1 MRFFIL
7 FFALSCALVSSSV
20 QAQKFMQL
28 AIAKKELFATLT
40 TSKGDI
46 VLKLNSKETPKSVA
60 LFVGL
65 ASGEREF
72 TDFKTGAPAKRP
84 YYDGTVFHRVIEH
97 FMIQTG
103 DPTGT
108 GSGNAGFIFDDEID
122 DTQKFDRPF
131 LLAMANQGPN
141 TNGGQFFITTAAV
154 KHLNGKHTIF
164 GEVIAGKE
172 VVTAIERAAKNPRD
186 KSQLLQPVTLDRVT
200 IALKRSA
207 P

>member
-1 MRFFIL
+1 VKT
-7 FFALSCALVSSSV
+7 FAFYFVVSCAVLSPSA

-28 AIAKKELFATLT
+28 ALAKKELFATLT

-46 VLKLNSKETPKSVA
+46 VLRLHSKETPKSVA

-84 YYDGTVFHRVIEH
+84 YYDGTVFHRVLEH
-97 FMIQTG
+97 FMIQGG

-108 GSGNAGFIFDDEID
+108 GSGNAGFVFNDEID
-122 DTQKFDRPF
+122 ETQKFDRPF

-141 TNGGQFFITTAAV
+141 TNGGQFFITTAAA

-164 GEVIAGKE
+164 GEVISGKE
-172 VVTAIERAAKNPRD
+172 VVTAIERAPKNPRD
-186 KSQLLQPVTLDRVT
+186 KSQLLQPVTVLSVT
-200 IALKRSA
+200 IGLKSSA